1 MKKCLIIAEAGV
13 NHNGIEEL
21 AYRLVDAAHE
31 AGADI
36 VKFQTFKASAGI
48 SKNADKA
55 RYQQAQTGNGSQ
67 FDLIKK
73 LELGF
78 DAHKRIYEYCQ
89 KVGIEYMSTAFD
101 LDSLDLLTK
110 ELNQDRLKIA
120 SGEILN
126 GPLLLEHAA
135 RAANL
140 IVSTG
145 MCTLGDIE
153 QALGVIAYGMSGS
166 ALPPCAESFNAVY
179 CSDEGQQ
186 LLKEKVTLLHCTTEY
201 PAPFNE
207 INLNVLAS
215 LKSSFELT
223 VGYSDHTQGIV
234 IPIAAVALGAKVIEK
249 HFTLDRNMEGPDHS
263 ASIEPSELKQM
274 VAQIRKV
281 EMSLG
286 SSVKKPSP
294 SELTNR
300 SIARKSLVAGAFIEE
315 GDLLTSQN
323 LVIKRPGTGIS
334 PMEFWNTL
342 GTRATKRYNID
353 DLI

>member
-1 MKKCLIIAEAGV
+1 MQRCLIIAEAGV
-13 NHNGIEEL
+13 NHNGSEDL

-36 VKFQTFKASAGI
+36 VKFQTFKASDGI
-48 SKNADKA
+48 SKSAKKA
-55 RYQQAQTGNGSQ
+55 RYQQVQTGSGSQ

-73 LELGF
+73 LELEF
-78 DAHKRIYEYCQ
+78 DAHKRIYEYCK

-101 LDSLDLLTK
+101 RASLDLLTN
-110 ELNQDRLKIA
+110 ELNLDRLKIA

-126 GPLLLEHAA
+126 GPLLLDHAA
-135 RAANL
+135 RATNL

-166 ALPPCAESFNAVY
+166 ALPPCAESFSSVY
-179 CSDEGQQ
+179 SSHEGQQ
-186 LLKEKVTLLHCTTEY
+186 LLKEKVILLHCTTEY
-201 PAPFNE
+201 PAPFGE
-207 INLNVLAS
+207 INLNVLET
-215 LKSSFELT
+215 LKSGFELT

-234 IPIAAVALGAKVIEK
+234 VPIAAVALGAKVIEK

-263 ASIEPSELKQM
+263 ASIEPYELKQM
-274 VAQIRKV
+274 VEQIRKV
-281 EMSLG
+281 EMALG
-286 SSVKKPSP
+286 SSVKKPSQ

-300 SIARKSLVAGAFIEE
+300 SVARKSLVAGDSIAKGE
-315 GDLLTSQN
+315 LLTTKN

-334 PMEFWNTL
+334 PMDFWRIL
-342 GTRATKRYNID
+342 GTRATKKYQRD